1 MAQQTITKN
10 SAVTRIPFSVPF
22 LPLAM
27 EFVDKGAHGFGYNDR
42 ETSGLVLAVEELFSF
57 YSRQAA
63 AGSSV
68 EIELEDQGYRLALSI
83 SFRTANPDM
92 RAFNLTWRPSH
103 DSEESLAMLGPMIAA
118 RSVSSLRLD
127 FGADERVTLRI
138 TRDRDYPLASV
149 VAL

>member
-1 MAQQTITKN
+1 MTKPANAKN
-10 SAVTRIPFSVPF
+10 STVIRVPFSGPF

-27 EFVDKGAHGFGYNDR
+27 EFADKGARGFGYGDR
-42 ETSGLVLAVEELFSF
+42 ETAGLVLAVEELFSF
-57 YSRQAA
+57 YAERAA
-63 AGSSV
+63 VDSAA
-68 EIELEDQGYRLALSI
+68 EFELEDQGYRLALSI
-83 SFRTANPDM
+83 SFRTANPDL
-92 RAFNLTWRPSH
+92 RALNLSSRPSH
-103 DSEESLAMLGPMIAA
+103 ESEESLAMLGPRIAA